1 MITAN
6 RLHKS
11 RSIGTKLSPEQHA
24 SVESRAR
31 KQDLGV
37 SEYVRQTLMAAQH
50 QPSTDTV
57 LLVLLQETM
66 ALRTI
71 LLNLLFSLA
80 SGERITADKMQAW
93 ITRADAE
100 KSAKASNLLSAA
112 PAEDEISTAQE
123 QEAA

>member
-1 MITAN
+1 MITTN

-37 SEYVRQTLMAAQH
+37 SEYVRQTLIAALH
-50 QPSTDTV
+50 QPSTNAV
-57 LLVLLQETM
+57 MLVLLQETM

-80 SGERITADKMQAW
+80 NDEKISADMMQAW
-93 ITRADAE
+93 IMRADAE
-100 KSAKASNLLSAA
+100 KVAKASNLLIAA
-112 PAEDEISTAQE
+112 PVEKEDSTAQE